1 MDRKKMTCM
10 VGICLLASLSQ
21 AGVTVEVE
29 PGVDVG
35 GGLTSYQVNMV
46 ADSPTDWVA
55 AFDGGFSGPMN
66 QVGAFSGA
74 LPTPTLDN
82 VDAYLSLTEKSQDS
96 HFLFLLSQL
105 VIETSPAETASSL
118 TGVFGVKVP
127 GRAESLEFAQI
138 VLADGDSV
146 ELTGTVSN
154 GDGVAFDIST
164 TIPEPATMSLFGLGA
179 VALIKRRRRK

>member
-35 GGLTSYQVNMV
+35 GGLTSYTVNMV

-55 AFDGGFSGPMN
+55 AFDGGFSGAMN
-66 QVGAFSGA
+66 QIKFGGMVD
-74 LPTPTLDN
+74 TPTLDM
-82 VDAYLSLTEKSQDS
+82 AGFLSPTEQSQDS
-96 HFLFLLSQL
+96 HFLFLNDQL
-105 VIETSPAETASSL
+105 VIETSLAETASSL

-127 GRAESLEFAQI
+127 DRAESLAFAQI